1 VISFDYNSLFRRAII
16 YSLSSAFGDKLS
28 GLSVPIFCSST
39 LRDYFG
45 LIFDEL
51 FTVFDSRGEFSRLN
65 VFFISTVKKLLQE
78 VSCQHDGRI
87 LVAFALL
94 VTSPSGDFSGKIA
107 FISGFL

>member
-1 VISFDYNSLFRRAII
+1 M
-16 YSLSSAFGDKLS
+16 
-28 GLSVPIFCSST
+28 PIFCSST

-78 VSCQHDGRI
+78 VYWRQNGD
-87 LVAFALL
+87 LVLMRMNSTNGL
-94 VTSPSGDFSGKIA
+94 DVGENTLTIYSPNTMTGYGQSWDITNTST
-107 FISGFL
+107 GFYTSSVWTFKGTCT

>member
-1 VISFDYNSLFRRAII
+1 VRNA
-16 YSLSSAFGDKLS
+16 

-78 VSCQHDGRI
+78 V
-87 LVAFALL
+87 
-94 VTSPSGDFSGKIA
+94 
-107 FISGFL
+107 

>member
-1 VISFDYNSLFRRAII
+1 LPLNLPLPQALICLLWRVDFGRIVITLSGIHKLRTVQLFKII

-28 GLSVPIFCSST
+28 GLSVPFFCSS

-78 VSCQHDGRI
+78 V
-87 LVAFALL
+87 
-94 VTSPSGDFSGKIA
+94 
-107 FISGFL
+107 